1 MSARIVALLAVAGS
15 FSSAALGQS
24 FTPNNL
30 VVSVVNMPTN
40 TSLGQSVSLQQFD
53 LSGPLTAAPNALRL
67 FNLPAAASQSDTTV
81 PNSFVLSG
89 AATSEGQITLSPDRA
104 TIGIGGYNTWIGRGG
119 NTGFASGSVATTFN
133 FSGNTNTGAAA
144 NVPRI
149 VASVPANYA
158 STTYTLMN
166 NTFSGSNFRSAV
178 SNGAGG
184 FILGGTSSTNTTFP
198 HRLTGG
204 ARSYTTGPASINL
217 TGAQGTD
224 VNPPSLVN
232 TRFVGPGPTAGSIVI
247 ATQSSVTSVGGP
259 GLYTVTG
266 GNAVLLPGF
275 APPTAGSWGPND
287 FQFLGNTLYVA
298 DDGSAGASGTVG
310 GQLGGLQRWDFNG
323 TTWALSY
330 LINQVNT
337 GTANVFAGLRS
348 LTVISDGTSNT
359 IYGIDTGGRLVG
371 VVDAGASSVF
381 TTLAVAPAG
390 FAFRGVEMTPGT
402 LVPTPGAAGLLAL
415 GGLVAARRRRAC

>member
-1 MSARIVALLAVAGS
+1 MSGRIVALLAVAGS

-30 VVSVVNMPTN
+30 VVSVVDLT
-40 TSLGQSVSLQQFD
+40 TSNNLGRPVSLQQFD
-53 LSGPLTAAPNALRL
+53 LSGPLSASANLSRV
-67 FNLPAAASQSDTTV
+67 FNLPATASQTATTV

-89 AATSEGQITLSPDRA
+89 TATSEGLITLSPDRT

-119 NTGFASGSVATTFN
+119 NTSFTTGSVATTLN
-133 FSGNTNTGAAA
+133 FSGNAGTGAAA

-166 NTFSGSNFRSAV
+166 NTYSGSNFRSAV

-184 FILGGTSSTNTTFP
+184 FILGGTSLTNTP
-198 HRLTGG
+198 ANRLTGG
-204 ARSYTTGPASINL
+204 ARSYTTGPTSINL

-224 VNPPSLVN
+224 VNAPSLVN

-247 ATQSSVTSVGGP
+247 ATQSSVTSVGSP
-259 GLYTVTG
+259 GLYTVSG
-266 GNAVLLPGF
+266 GSAVLLPGF
-275 APPTAGSWGPND
+275 AAPTAGSWGPND
-287 FQFLGNTLYVA
+287 FQFLGNTLYIA
-298 DDGSAGASGTVG
+298 DDGNAGASGTTG

-348 LTVISDGTSNT
+348 LTVISDGSANT
-359 IYGIDTGGRLVG
+359 IYGIDTAGRLVG

-415 GGLVAARRRRAC
+415 GGLVAGRRRRAR

>member
-1 MSARIVALLAVAGS
+1 MSARIVGLLALAGS

-67 FNLPAAASQSDTTV
+67 FNLPASASQTATV

-89 AATSEGQITLSPDRA
+89 TATSEGQITLSPDRA

-119 NTGFASGSVATTFN
+119 NTGFTTGSVATTLN
-133 FSGNTNTGAAA
+133 FSGNTGTGSAA

-158 STTYTLMN
+158 STTYTLMD
-166 NTFSGSNFRSAV
+166 NTYSGSNFRSAV

-184 FILGGTSSTNTTFP
+184 FILGGTSLTNTSAN
-198 HRLTGG
+198 RLTGG

-247 ATQSSVTSVGGP
+247 ATRSSVTSVGGP

-298 DDGSAGASGTVG
+298 DDDNAGASGTVG

-348 LTVISDGTSNT
+348 LTVISDGSTNT
-359 IYGIDTGGRLVG
+359 IYGIDTDGRLVG

-415 GGLVAARRRRAC
+415 GGLMAARRRRAC

>member
-1 MSARIVALLAVAGS
+1 MSARIVGLLALAGS

-30 VVSVVNMPTN
+30 VVSVVDLT
-40 TSLGQSVSLQQFD
+40 TSNNLGRPVSLQQFD

-67 FNLPAAASQSDTTV
+67 FNLPASASQTATV

-89 AATSEGQITLSPDRA
+89 TATSEGQITLSPDRA

-119 NTGFASGSVATTFN
+119 NTSFTSGSVATTLN
-133 FSGNTNTGAAA
+133 FSGNTGTGSAA

-158 STTYTLMN
+158 STTYTLLD
-166 NTFSGSNFRSAV
+166 NTYSGSNFRSAV
-178 SNGAGG
+178 SNGEGG
-184 FILGGTSSTNTTFP
+184 FILGGTSLTNTSAN
-198 HRLTGG
+198 RLTGG

-348 LTVISDGTSNT
+348 LTVISDGSTNT

-415 GGLVAARRRRAC
+415 GGLMAARRRRAC

>member
-1 MSARIVALLAVAGS
+1 MSVRIVTLLAVAGS

-30 VVSVVNMPTN
+30 VVSVVDLT
-40 TSLGQSVSLQQFD
+40 TSNNLGRPVSLQQFD
-53 LSGPLTAAPNALRL
+53 LSGPLSASANLSRV
-67 FNLPAAASQSDTTV
+67 FNLPATPSQTATTV

-89 AATSEGQITLSPDRA
+89 TATSEGLITLSPDRT

-119 NTGFASGSVATTFN
+119 NTSFTTGSVATTLN
-133 FSGNTNTGAAA
+133 FSGNAGTGAAA

-158 STTYTLMN
+158 SITYTLMN
-166 NTFSGSNFRSAV
+166 NTYSGSNFRSAV

-184 FILGGTSSTNTTFP
+184 FILGGTSLTNTTAN
-198 HRLTGG
+198 RLTGG

-224 VNPPSLVN
+224 VNAPSLVN

-247 ATQSSVTSVGGP
+247 ATQSSVTSVGSP
-259 GLYTVTG
+259 GLYTVSG

-275 APPTAGSWGPND
+275 AAPTAGSWGPND
-287 FQFLGNTLYVA
+287 FQFLGNTLYIA
-298 DDGSAGASGTVG
+298 DDGNAGASGTTG

-348 LTVISDGTSNT
+348 LTVISDGSANT
-359 IYGIDTGGRLVG
+359 IYGIDTAGRLVG

-381 TTLAVAPAG
+381 TTLAVAPTG

-415 GGLVAARRRRAC
+415 GGLVAGRRRRAR

>member
-1 MSARIVALLAVAGS
+1 MSARIVGLLALAGS

-30 VVSVVNMPTN
+30 VVSVVDLTTSN
-40 TSLGQSVSLQQFD
+40 SLGRPVSLQQFD
-53 LSGPLTAAPNALRL
+53 LSGPLTAGPNALRL
-67 FNLPAAASQSDTTV
+67 FNLPASASQTATV

-89 AATSEGQITLSPDRA
+89 TATSEGQITLSPDRA

-119 NTGFASGSVATTFN
+119 NTSFTTGSVATTLN
-133 FSGNTNTGAAA
+133 FSGNTGTGAAA

-149 VASVPANYA
+149 VARVPANYA
-158 STTYTLMN
+158 STTYTLMD
-166 NTFSGSNFRSAV
+166 NTYSGSNFRSAV
-178 SNGAGG
+178 SNGEGG
-184 FILGGTSSTNTTFP
+184 FILGGTSLTNTTAN
-198 HRLTGG
+198 RLTGG

-232 TRFVGPGPTAGSIVI
+232 TRFVGLGPTAGSIVI

-287 FQFLGNTLYVA
+287 FQFLGNTLYIA

-415 GGLVAARRRRAC
+415 GGLMAARRRRAS

>member
-1 MSARIVALLAVAGS
+1 MSARIVGLLALAGS

-30 VVSVVNMPTN
+30 VVSVVDLTTSN
-40 TSLGQSVSLQQFD
+40 SLGRPVSLQQFD

-67 FNLPAAASQSDTTV
+67 FNLPASASQTATV

-89 AATSEGQITLSPDRA
+89 TATSEGQITLSPDRA

-119 NTGFASGSVATTFN
+119 NTSFTTGSVATTLN
-133 FSGNTNTGAAA
+133 FSGNTGTGAAA

-158 STTYTLMN
+158 STTYTLMD
-166 NTFSGSNFRSAV
+166 NTYSGSNFRSAV

-184 FILGGTSSTNTTFP
+184 FILGGTSLTNTSAN
-198 HRLTGG
+198 RLTGG

-348 LTVISDGTSNT
+348 LTVISDGSTNT

-415 GGLVAARRRRAC
+415 GGLMAARRRRAC